1 MYVVMHFIV
10 NVTVTCM
17 SLDLKDLIKDKQNIN
32 IIFIFMK
39 LKQILNSKDCDAFN
53 GINILFVL

>member
-1 MYVVMHFIV
+1 MYVVTHFMV
-10 NVTVTCM
+10 NITVTCM
-17 SLDLKDLIKDKQNIN
+17 SLDLKHLNKDKQNIN

-39 LKQILNSKDCDAFN
+39 LKQLLNCEDCDAFN